1 MSNIIIPEEKEKSEK
16 IAEIITLKGNSLR
29 MSSLS
34 SAEKMFLFN
43 LLTVNKLYFSDTV
56 DIKEIVEY
64 FCNISVSEKGLL
76 LEKLTDIFKSRTI
89 ETLKEVER

>member
-76 LEKLTDIFKSRTI
+76 LEKLTDIFKSGSI

>member
-76 LEKLTDIFKSRTI
+76 LEKLTDIFKSGTI